1 MDFFYSFVFESNDSL
16 HLYKSDRLTC
26 TFLQVMMHSKLEH
39 RAILDVRSNIH
50 PISTKVL
57 KVWLRVFLRVQ
68 VFQKFKTFLN
78 RIYGAYLVPYQER
91 KQESDIFLLC

>member
-1 MDFFYSFVFESNDSL
+1 MDSFYSFVFELNDSL

-26 TFLQVMMHSKLEH
+26 IFLQVMMHSKLEH

-57 KVWLRVFLRVQ
+57 KVKGPSFSEV
-68 VFQKFKTFLN
+68 
-78 RIYGAYLVPYQER
+78 Y
-91 KQESDIFLLC
+91 DIFEQNLWFLPCALPRAKTGIRHLPPLLIIS